1 MKLLRPL
8 IIVTLAICA
17 LPDSARSQDRK
28 LEAVTQARAVQ
39 PICDSQGFIEFAK
52 QVEDVRQRRLLSEAE
67 FAEAMKEDNTIVL
80 DARSDGS
87 YEHLRIQGSK
97 SLPYTSFS
105 EKTLHELIPD
115 RSTRILIYCRN
126 NLLDTAPTGQAK
138 ASRDRHPYPDELGD
152 HLNFIKAPKV
162 ALNVPT
168 YITLMVYGYENVW
181 QLNAVVDPNKSP
193 IVFESS
199 WPEDTTEIDQLL
211 EELSKAP
218 LDIKRD

>member
-1 MKLLRPL
+1 MNLFRPL
-8 IIVTLAICA
+8 AMIALAVCA
-17 LPDSARSQDRK
+17 ISDSVWAQDRK
-28 LEAVTQARAVQ
+28 IEVVPKSQDVK
-39 PICDSQGFIEFAK
+39 PICDSQGFLEFAK
-52 QVEDVRQRRLLSEAE
+52 QVEEVRQKRLLSEAE
-67 FAEAMKEDNTIVL
+67 FAKAMQEANTIVL

-87 YEHLRIQGSK
+87 YDQLRIKGSK
-97 SLPYTSFS
+97 NLPYASFS

-126 NLLDTAPTGQAK
+126 NLLDTAPNSQTK

-152 HLNFIKAPKV
+152 ELNFIKEPKV

-168 YITLMVYGYENVW
+168 YITLMVYGYEDIW
-181 QLNAVVDPNKSP
+181 QLNSVVDPNKSP

-199 WPEDTTEIDQLL
+199 WPEDTAEIEQRR

-218 LDIKRD
+218 SDIKRD